1 MYLFF
6 FFFFFFSSVTISEK
20 LNQILQELK
29 RIYNFLLTDHRKI
42 KINVGY
48 KIGLLFKSKNEAEVS
63 SEFDSIGNILRDTS
77 FLFFIETSVLHWVL
91 CVLERG
97 KAEGG
102 NGIRGGEATGHRMCR
117 WEGGW
122 GGDGWQGNSRR
133 AEFAGGASRT
143 IRTCE
148 ERAMCMASF
157 EAVGIAFRRVLPTP
171 LTRLPPPSLTPAHSL
186 YSSIENNNRERICRS
201 SNKMIFR
208 ASFFSRSLFEI
219 DSCIFLLQ
227 G

>member
-6 FFFFFFSSVTISEK
+6 FFFFFFSSVTIPEK

-117 WEGGW
+117 GEGGGRGRW
-122 GGDGWQGNSRR
+122 
-133 AEFAGGASRT
+133 
-143 IRTCE
+143 
-148 ERAMCMASF
+148 
-157 EAVGIAFRRVLPTP
+157 
-171 LTRLPPPSLTPAHSL
+171 LTREFKTSGIRWWCVTHDSHMRGACDVYGLLRGGRYRVSARAPNTAYPSSPSLPHPCSL
-186 YSSIENNNRERICRS
+186 P
-201 SNKMIFR
+201 
-208 ASFFSRSLFEI
+208 
-219 DSCIFLLQ
+219 LLEHRK
-227 G
+227 